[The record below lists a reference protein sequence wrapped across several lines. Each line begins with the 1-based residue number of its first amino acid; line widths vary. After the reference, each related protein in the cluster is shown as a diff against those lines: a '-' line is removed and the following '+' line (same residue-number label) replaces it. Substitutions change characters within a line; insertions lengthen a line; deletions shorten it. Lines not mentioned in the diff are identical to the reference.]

1 MFGPLLTRADG
12 ANEPQRIILPNG
24 RPAIETRY
32 AFEARGRTLKF
43 RAYRYTNA
51 QGELE
56 VAYEFEEMR
65 FLLPSTHVVVLYGRD
80 LNRDGRMD
88 AWFMP
93 RETMGVM
100 ESLDR
105 TAYDKGDGWV
115 TARDLLLHDVRLHE
129 RNYLEL
135 LVQAAS
141 SSFTWTGG
149 STKAYFEDLTQ
160 RELNL
165 YDAEIRA
172 HRLWKLHPTD
182 PGARQLF
189 EWVRDGWAEIGGEV
203 GLFGSKFREHLVLV
217 LVDVGTAV
225 IGAKA
230 ASWIGPRLIP
240 AQVRMWA
247 KTMSDRFLAAL
258 TLQARQVAA
267 RIPTG
272 AAAATAA
279 ASTRQAALLTVKT
292 VTERIVIGIRAM
304 ESRSIL
310 ERWAAKGLL
319 KAGYVTQKGLE
330 HVPYISLVIGTLTAS
345 ELVSRHGEHLQG
357 ADGPVLY
364 LKNAATN
371 QDMIQSL
378 LYMSDETF
386 LQAAITAS
394 SRKVVP
400 RMMITGVVST
410 VDSYAVGSFLKG
422 NADPNRLRVDVIWQA
437 TAGNIQTNLDMAAVE
452 YFEKAA
458 LKSANPRW
466 KLAGW
471 ALVVASQFGGMIA
484 YEKAVDMWARADR
497 QDTPTDAELK
507 KLTDKAEVRLM
518 PIVTDAVEM

>member
-1 MFGPLLTRADG
+1 M
-12 ANEPQRIILPNG
+12 LPNG
-24 RPAIETRY
+24 RPGIETRY
-32 AFEARGRTLKF
+32 SLQAKGRTLKF

-65 FLLPSTHVVVLYGRD
+65 FLLPSTHLIVLYGRD
-80 LNRDGRMD
+80 LNHDGRMD

-93 RETMGVM
+93 REDAGVM
-100 ESLDR
+100 DSLDR
-105 TAYDKGDGWV
+105 PAYDKGDSWE
-115 TARDLLLHDVRLHE
+115 TARDILIKDVRLHE
-129 RNYLEL
+129 RNYLDL
-135 LVQAAS
+135 LVKAAS

-149 STKAYFEDLTQ
+149 STKSYFEELTQ

-165 YDAEIRA
+165 LDAEIRA
-172 HRLWKLHPTD
+172 QRLWKLRPMD

-189 EWVRDGWAEIGGEV
+189 EWVRDGWAEIGSEV
-203 GLFGSKFREHLVLV
+203 GFGGSKFREHLVLV
-217 LVDVGTAV
+217 FVDVGTAV

-230 ASWIGPRLIP
+230 ASWIGPKLIP
-240 AQVRMWA
+240 PQVQMWA

-267 RIPTG
+267 RMPTG
-272 AAAATAA
+272 AAAATTAA
-279 ASTRQAALLTVKT
+279 ATRQAAMLAAKTLTEK
-292 VTERIVIGIRAM
+292 IIIGIRAM

-319 KAGYVTQKGLE
+319 KTGYVTKKGLE
-330 HVPYISLVIGTLTAS
+330 HIPYISLVIGTLTAS
-345 ELVSRHGEHLQG
+345 ELVSRHGEHLDG
-357 ADGPVLY
+357 ASSPMLY

-371 QDMIQSL
+371 QDMMQSL

-394 SRKVVP
+394 SRNVP
-400 RMMITGVVST
+400 RRMMITGIVST
-410 VDSYAVGSFLKG
+410 ADSYAVGSFLKG
-422 NADPNRLRVDVIWQA
+422 NADPNRLRVDVLWQA

-471 ALVVASQFGGMIA
+471 ACVVVSQFGGMIA
-484 YEKAVDMWARADR
+484 YEKAVDMWAKSDR

-507 KLTDKAEVRLM
+507 RLTDKADVRLI
-518 PIVTDAVEM
+518 PIVTDAAEM